1 MKIIVRR
8 IYANTTYKKLKVIN
22 CTGQNFD
29 KKKTKNE
36 ISATRVAKVDDLYLK
51 NVFGNLNEKLKL
63 FTFRN

>member
-29 KKKTKNE
+29 KKKNK
-36 ISATRVAKVDDLYLK
+36 K
-51 NVFGNLNEKLKL
+51 
-63 FTFRN
+63 